1 MTPIAAIKTKSD
13 ALALI
18 EAISTPAAQPLP
30 EPLADDATP
39 AHKAAHAN
47 TVDLLQTANAN
58 AEQEAAFISSVKDF
72 VKARIAAL
80 PESVNVI
87 GLDVRASSSD
97 RIEAVSIRIIQHQ

>member
-1 MTPIAAIKTKSD
+1 MTPIAVIKTKAD

-58 AEQEAAFISSVKDF
+58 AFAAQTN
-72 VKARIAAL
+72 ANAANA
-80 PESVNVI
+80 SAFGNVTNQAVANANALA
-87 GLDVRASSSD
+87 GFTNQSTANAS
-97 RIEAVSIRIIQHQ
+97 A